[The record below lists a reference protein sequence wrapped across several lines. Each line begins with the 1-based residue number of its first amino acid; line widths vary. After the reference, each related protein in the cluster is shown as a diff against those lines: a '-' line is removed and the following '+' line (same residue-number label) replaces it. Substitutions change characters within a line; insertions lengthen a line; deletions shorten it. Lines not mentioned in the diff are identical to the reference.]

1 MTIIVEFDLAIKIFS
16 DCVIDCLKREGT
28 LL

>member
-1 MTIIVEFDLAIKIFS
+1 MTIIVEFDFTNKIFS